1 MKTKTKRIINAVFWA
16 VLSIAITIYVC
27 IVWHNMGCG
36 LYSLIA
42 AIVWYIIA
50 PFAIGY
56 TIDSCICGR

>member
-1 MKTKTKRIINAVFWA
+1 MKTKTKRIINAAFWA

-42 AIVWYIIA
+42 AVVWYIIA
-50 PFAIGY
+50 PAALCAVIDE
-56 TIDSCICGR
+56 TIQGK